1 MPANAPQPWPRA
13 IILVDMNA
21 FFASIEQRDFPEL
34 HGWPVAVTNG
44 AKGASIITASYEARA
59 KGVKTGMHIR
69 DALRLCPD
77 IVKRASRPKQY
88 AEISSAIMAA
98 MDAITP
104 DVEVFSV
111 DEAFL
116 DVTGVQHIHGTPEEM
131 GRMAKRLVHEV
142 SGLACSIGISGDKT
156 TAKYA
161 AKLQKPDGFTVIP
174 PWEARARLEH
184 VPLTELC
191 GIKGGIGGFLAER
204 GVHTCGDM
212 QKIPVSVLAGRFGNL
227 GRRIWL
233 MAQGLDPSKV
243 ESQVAAP
250 KHMSASKVLP
260 PNTRDPEV
268 LRSYLQHMAELIALR
283 MRQHGLTALT
293 FAVGL
298 ATDAGWIGGEYRAVI
313 PTDDGHAI
321 NRFCADLLGKRWQ
334 GEGVYQVAVQALD
347 PKTALNQPDLFAEA
361 PERQQQLNA
370 VMDRINAKYGRWTLM
385 PARMLN
391 RSATPDVISPSWK
404 PTGHR
409 QTI

>member
-1 MPANAPQPWPRA
+1 MPPNHVSPWSRA

-34 HGWPVAVTNG
+34 RGRPVAVTNG
-44 AKGASIITASYEARA
+44 EKGASIITASYEARA
-59 KGVKTGMHIR
+59 RGVKTGMHIR
-69 DALRLCPD
+69 DARKLCPD
-77 IVKRASRPKQY
+77 IVKRASRPKEY
-88 AEISSAIMAA
+88 AQVSTAIMAA

-131 GRMAKRLVHEV
+131 GQMAKRLVHQV

-161 AKLQKPDGFTVIP
+161 AKLVKPDGFTVIP
-174 PWEARARLEH
+174 PWEAKERLRD

-191 GIKGGIGGFLAER
+191 GIKGGIGGFLVER

-212 QKIPVSVLAGRFGNL
+212 QNIPVSVLAGRFGNL

-243 ESQVAAP
+243 ESKVAAP

-298 ATDAGWIGGEYRAVI
+298 GTDSGWIGGEYRTTV

-321 NRFCADLLGKRWQ
+321 NRFCTDLLAKRWQ

-347 PKTALNQPDLFAEA
+347 PKQADNQSDLFESA
-361 PERQQQLNA
+361 PEKQQQINA

>member
-1 MPANAPQPWPRA
+1 MLFRS
-13 IILVDMNA
+13 V
-21 FFASIEQRDFPEL
+21 S
-34 HGWPVAVTNG
+34 T
-44 AKGASIITASYEARA
+44 
-59 KGVKTGMHIR
+59 
-69 DALRLCPD
+69 
-77 IVKRASRPKQY
+77 
-88 AEISSAIMAA
+88 AIMAA

-131 GRMAKRLVHEV
+131 GQMAKRLVHQV

-161 AKLQKPDGFTVIP
+161 AKLVKPDGFTVIP
-174 PWEARARLEH
+174 PWEAKERLRD

-212 QKIPVSVLAGRFGNL
+212 QNIPVSVLAGRFGNL

-243 ESQVAAP
+243 ESKVAAP

-260 PNTRDPEV
+260 PNTCDPEV

-298 ATDAGWIGGEYRAVI
+298 GTD
-313 PTDDGHAI
+313 
-321 NRFCADLLGKRWQ
+321 
-334 GEGVYQVAVQALD
+334 
-347 PKTALNQPDLFAEA
+347 
-361 PERQQQLNA
+361 
-370 VMDRINAKYGRWTLM
+370 
-385 PARMLN
+385 
-391 RSATPDVISPSWK
+391 
-404 PTGHR
+404 
-409 QTI
+409 

>member
-1 MPANAPQPWPRA
+1 MPQPWSRA

-34 HGWPVAVTNG
+34 RGRPVAVTNG
-44 AKGASIITASYEARA
+44 PKGATIITASYEARA
-59 KGVKTGMHIR
+59 RGVRTGMHIK
-69 DALRLCPD
+69 DALKLCPG
-77 IVKRASRPKQY
+77 IVKRASRPKEY
-88 AEISSAIMAA
+88 AAVSTAIMASF
-98 MDAITP
+98 DAITP
-104 DVEVFSV
+104 EVEVFSV

-116 DVTGVQHIHGTPEEM
+116 DVTSVQHIHGTPEEM
-131 GRMAKRLVHEV
+131 GRMAERLVHQV
-142 SGLACSIGISGDKT
+142 SGLPCSIGVSGDKT

-161 AKLQKPDGFTVIP
+161 AKRVKPHGFTVIP
-174 PWEARARLEH
+174 PWEAREQLKA
-184 VPLTELC
+184 VPITELS
-191 GIKGGIGGFLAER
+191 GIKDGIGGFLAER

-212 QKIPVSVLAGRFGNL
+212 EKIPVSVLAQRFGNL

-233 MAQGLDPSKV
+233 MAQGADPSRV
-243 ESQVAAP
+243 EPRVAAP

-260 PNTRDPEV
+260 PSTRDPEV

-283 MRQHGLTALT
+283 LRQHGLQALS

-298 ATDAGWIGGEYRAVI
+298 GTDSGWIGGEYRAVI
-313 PTDDGHAI
+313 PTDDGQLI
-321 NRFCADLLGKRWQ
+321 NRFCADLLARRWH

-347 PKTALNQPDLFAEA
+347 PKEIGNQPDLFAAA
-361 PERQQQLNA
+361 PEKQQHLNA
-370 VMDRINAKYGRWTLM
+370 VMDEINAKYGRWTLM

-391 RSATPDVISPSWK
+391 RSATPDVISPAWK

>member
-1 MPANAPQPWPRA
+1 MSQPWPRA
-13 IILVDMNA
+13 VILVDMNA

-34 HGWPVAVTNG
+34 RARPVAVTNG
-44 AKGASIITASYEARA
+44 PKGATIITASYEARA
-59 KGVKTGMHIR
+59 RGVRTGMHIR

-77 IVKRASRPKQY
+77 IVKRASRPKEY
-88 AEISSAIMAA
+88 AQVSTAIMAA
-98 MDAITP
+98 LDAITP
-104 DVEVFSV
+104 ELEVFSV

-116 DVTGVQHIHGTPEEM
+116 DVTSVQHIHGTPEDM
-131 GRMAKRLVHEV
+131 GRMAKRLVHQA

-174 PWEARARLEH
+174 PWEARERLKH
-184 VPLTELC
+184 VPMTELC
-191 GIKGGIGGFLAER
+191 GIKDGIGGFLAER
-204 GVHTCGDM
+204 GVVTCGDM

-233 MAQGLDPSKV
+233 MAQGLDPSRV
-243 ESQVAAP
+243 EPRVAAP

-260 PNTRDPEV
+260 PNTRDRET
-268 LRSYLQHMAELIALR
+268 LASYLQHMSELLALR
-283 MRQHGLTALT
+283 MRQHGLQALS
-293 FAVGL
+293 FAAGL
-298 ATDAGWIGGEYRAVI
+298 GTDSGWIGGEYRAVI

-321 NRFCADLLGKRWQ
+321 NRFCADLLAQRWR

-347 PKTALNQPDLFAEA
+347 PKETGNQPDLFEAA

-370 VMDRINAKYGRWTLM
+370 VMDRINARYGRWTLM

>member
-1 MPANAPQPWPRA
+1 MLRPWSRA

-34 HGWPVAVTNG
+34 RGRPVAVTNG
-44 AKGASIITASYEARA
+44 VKGAAIITASYEARA
-59 KGVKTGMHIR
+59 RGVKTGMHIR
-69 DALRLCPD
+69 DAQKLCPD
-77 IVKRASRPKQY
+77 IVKRASRPKEY
-88 AEISSAIMAA
+88 AAVSTAIMAA
-98 MDAITP
+98 FDAITP
-104 DVEVFSV
+104 EVEVFSV

-116 DVTGVQHIHGTPEEM
+116 DVTGVQHIHGTPEHM
-131 GRMAKRLVHEV
+131 SRMAERLVYQV
-142 SGLACSIGISGDKT
+142 SGLPCSVGVSGDKT

-161 AKLQKPDGFTVIP
+161 AKLVKPKGFTVIP
-174 PWEARARLEH
+174 PWEAKARLKD
-184 VPLTELC
+184 VPVTELS
-191 GIKGGIGGFLAER
+191 GIRDGIGGFLAGH
-204 GVHTCGDM
+204 GVLTCGDM
-212 QKIPVSVLAGRFGNL
+212 EKVPVSVLAGRYGNL

-243 ESQVAAP
+243 EPRVAAP

-260 PNTRDPEV
+260 PGTRDPEV

-283 MRQHGLTALT
+283 MRQHGLAALT

-298 ATDAGWIGGEYRAVI
+298 GTDAGWIGGEYRAVI
-313 PTDDGHAI
+313 PTDDGHLI
-321 NRFCADLLGKRWQ
+321 DRFCADLLARCWQ

-347 PKTALNQPDLFAEA
+347 PKERGNQPDLFAAE
-361 PERQQQLNA
+361 PERQHQLNA
-370 VMDRINAKYGRWTLM
+370 VMDEVNTKYGRWTLM

>member
-1 MPANAPQPWPRA
+1 MPQPWPRA

-34 HGWPVAVTNG
+34 RGRPVAVTNG
-44 AKGASIITASYEARA
+44 PKGATIITASYEARA
-59 KGVKTGMHIR
+59 RGVHTGMHFKE
-69 DALRLCPD
+69 ALKLCPD
-77 IVKRASRPKQY
+77 IVKRASRPKEY
-88 AEISSAIMAA
+88 AAVSTAIMASF
-98 MDAITP
+98 DAITP
-104 DVEVFSV
+104 EVEVFSV

-131 GRMAKRLVHEV
+131 GRMAERLVHQV
-142 SGLACSIGISGDKT
+142 SGLPCSIGVSGDKT

-161 AKLQKPDGFTVIP
+161 AKIMKPHGFTVIP
-174 PWEARARLEH
+174 PWEARERLRD
-184 VPLTELC
+184 VPITELS
-191 GIKGGIGGFLAER
+191 GIKDGIGGFLAER
-204 GVHTCGDM
+204 GVVTCGDM
-212 QKIPVSVLAGRFGNL
+212 EKIPVSVLAGRFGNL

-233 MAQGLDPSKV
+233 MAQGQDPSRV
-243 ESQVAAP
+243 EPRVAAP

-283 MRQHGLTALT
+283 LRQHGLQALS

-298 ATDAGWIGGEYRAVI
+298 GTDAGWIGGEYRAVI
-313 PTDDGHAI
+313 PTDDGQLI
-321 NRFCADLLGKRWQ
+321 NRFCADLLAQRWR

-347 PKTALNQPDLFAEA
+347 PKETGNQPDLFAAA
-361 PERQQQLNA
+361 PERQQHLNA
-370 VMDRINAKYGRWTLM
+370 VMDEINAKYGRWTLM

-404 PTGHR
+404 PSGHR

>member
-1 MPANAPQPWPRA
+1 MSHPWPRA
-13 IILVDMNA
+13 VILVDMNA

-34 HGWPVAVTNG
+34 RGRPVAVTNG
-44 AKGASIITASYEARA
+44 PKGATIITASYEARA
-59 KGVKTGMHIR
+59 RGVRTGMHIR
-69 DALRLCPD
+69 DALKLCPD
-77 IVKRASRPKQY
+77 IVKRASRPKEY
-88 AEISSAIMAA
+88 AAVSTAIMAA
-98 MDAITP
+98 FDAITP
-104 DVEVFSV
+104 EVEVFSV

-116 DVTGVQHIHGTPEEM
+116 DVTGVQHIHGTPEQM
-131 GRMAKRLVHEV
+131 GRMAEHLVHQV
-142 SGLACSIGISGDKT
+142 SGLPCSVGVSGDKT

-161 AKLQKPDGFTVIP
+161 AKLMKPRGFTVIP
-174 PWEARARLEH
+174 PWEAKARLH
-184 VPLTELC
+184 DVPVTELS
-191 GIKGGIGGFLAER
+191 GIRDGIGGFLAEH

-212 QKIPVSVLAGRFGNL
+212 EKIPVSVLAGRFGNL

-243 ESQVAAP
+243 EPRVAAP

-260 PNTRDPEV
+260 PNTRDRET
-268 LRSYLQHMAELIALR
+268 LASYLQHMAELIALR
-283 MRQHGLTALT
+283 MRQHGLQALT

-298 ATDAGWIGGEYRAVI
+298 GTESGWIGGEYRAVI

-321 NRFCADLLGKRWQ
+321 NCFCADLLAQRWR

-347 PKTALNQPDLFAEA
+347 PKETGNQPDLFEA
-361 PERQQQLNA
+361 TPERQQQLNA